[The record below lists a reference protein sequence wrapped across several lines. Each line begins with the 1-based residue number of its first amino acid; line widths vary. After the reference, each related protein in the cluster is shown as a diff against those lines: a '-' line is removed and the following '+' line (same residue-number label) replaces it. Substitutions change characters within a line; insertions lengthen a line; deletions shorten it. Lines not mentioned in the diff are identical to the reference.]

1 MVNNSNSRFAAAYG
15 AARILVLSL
24 VACTFAASVAASP
37 AQAAEV
43 DALGAPAPI
52 GFADV
57 IERVKP
63 AVVGVR
69 VKVADTAPADDAQR
83 RPSDAPARKF
93 GTPPPPLDKP
103 PPIPTSRSG
112 RDFSSR
118 ATVMSS
124 PTITSSPMASAL

>member
-1 MVNNSNSRFAAAYG
+1 M
-15 AARILVLSL
+15 
-24 VACTFAASVAASP
+24 
-37 AQAAEV
+37 
-43 DALGAPAPI
+43 GAPAPI

-93 GTPPPPLDKP
+93 GTPPPLKTNPSP
-103 PPIPTSRSG
+103 RPWASRC
-112 RDFSSR
+112 
-118 ATVMSS
+118 TCW
-124 PTITSSPMASAL
+124 

>member
-15 AARILVLSL
+15 TARILVLSL

-43 DALGAPAPI
+43 DANGAPAPI

-69 VKVADTAPADDAQR
+69 VKVAEAAAADDAQR
-83 RPSDAPARKF
+83 RPPDAPARKF
-93 GTPPPPLDKP
+93 GAPPSPPDKSP
-103 PPIPTSRSG
+103 SDTSVSLG
-112 RDFSSR
+112 
-118 ATVMSS
+118 
-124 PTITSSPMASAL
+124 